1 MLRSKIRKTY
11 SLSINEVYQSIQGE
25 GLLMGIP
32 ALFVRFQGCN
42 LRCPWCDQPSAL
54 PFSKER
60 LISIQELLETLSDYS
75 AKHVVITG
83 GEPMAQE
90 ALADL
95 IKELLS
101 RSYSVQI
108 ETNGT
113 LWQERLEPFAE
124 LIHITCSPKW
134 SANWYVH
141 PKVLQYAKELKFVV
155 DDVLKEEILLKG
167 KFRRFLEEGKVVLQ
181 PEGNKAIYFEKALD
195 LQSLLAKYGFTV
207 RVLPQLHKLFG
218 LA

>member
-1 MLRSKIRKTY
+1 MLRSEIRKTY
-11 SLSINEVYQSIQGE
+11 RLSINEVYQSIQGE

-54 PFSKER
+54 PFSKDR
-60 LISIQELLETLSDYS
+60 LIPIQELLETLSDYS

-90 ALADL
+90 ALTDL

-101 RSYSVQI
+101 RDYSVQI

-155 DDVLKEEILLKG
+155 DDLLNEEILLKG
-167 KFRRFLEEGKVVLQ
+167 EFRRFLEEKRVVLQ
-181 PEGNKAIYFEKALD
+181 PEGNKIHYFEKGLR
-195 LQSLLAKYGFTV
+195 LQSLLARHGFTV

-218 LA
+218 LD